1 MQEQQTTKAT
11 LASAMGET
19 INVVDPNALY
29 LVDFNKMN
37 SVNDL
42 VLIMS
47 CLGISFSGSHPHIEK
62 IKDFLNLENPI
73 PVQAAAPQPQRTE
86 MKLPKLKKVD

>member
-1 MQEQQTTKAT
+1 MEQQTTKAT
-11 LASAMGET
+11 LASAMGEAV
-19 INVVDPNALY
+19 NQVDPNALY
-29 LVDFNKMN
+29 LIDFNKMN

-47 CLGISFSGSHPHIEK
+47 CLGISFSGAHPHIDKLKE
-62 IKDFLNLENPI
+62 FLDLEHPL
-73 PVQAAAPQPQRTE
+73 PMQAQQPQPQRTE

>member
-1 MQEQQTTKAT
+1 MEQQTTKAT
-11 LASAMGET
+11 LASAMGESV
-19 INVVDPNALY
+19 NHVDPNSMY

-47 CLGISFSGSHPHIEK
+47 CLGISFSGGHPHIDK
-62 IKDFLNLENPI
+62 IKDFLDLTNPI
-73 PVQAAAPQPQRTE
+73 PVQAQPQRTE
-86 MKLPKLKKVD
+86 IKLPKLKKVD

>member
-11 LASAMGET
+11 LASAMGESV
-19 INVVDPNALY
+19 NQVDPNALY
-29 LVDFNKMN
+29 LIDFTKMN

-42 VLIMS
+42 VLILS
-47 CLGISFSGSHPHIEK
+47 CMGISFSGQHPHIEK
-62 IKDFLNLENPI
+62 VKDFLDLAHPI
-73 PVQAAAPQPQRTE
+73 PMQQQQPQRQE

>member
-1 MQEQQTTKAT
+1 MEQQTTKAT
-11 LASAMGET
+11 LASAMGEAV
-19 INVVDPNALY
+19 NHVDPNALY

-47 CLGISFSGSHPHIEK
+47 CLGISFSGQHPHIDK
-62 IKDFLNLENPI
+62 IKDFLDLTNPI
-73 PVQAAAPQPQRTE
+73 PVQAQQPQPQRTE

>member
-11 LASAMGET
+11 LASAMGESV
-19 INVVDPNALY
+19 NQVDPNALY
-29 LVDFNKMN
+29 LIDFTKMN

-42 VLIMS
+42 VLILS
-47 CLGISFSGSHPHIEK
+47 CMGISFSGSHPHIEK
-62 IKDFLNLENPI
+62 VKDFLDLAHPI
-73 PVQAAAPQPQRTE
+73 PMQQQPQRQE